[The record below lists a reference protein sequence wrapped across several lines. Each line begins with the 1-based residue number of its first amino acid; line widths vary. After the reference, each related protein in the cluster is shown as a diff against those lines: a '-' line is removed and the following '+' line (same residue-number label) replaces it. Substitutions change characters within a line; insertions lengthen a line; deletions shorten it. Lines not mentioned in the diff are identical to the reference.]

1 LCQGGCISKKTGL
14 SALKL
19 KDGVD
24 DFVTGQGSP
33 TASAL
38 TKPTT
43 AKPTERIARL
53 NIDLPESLHKQL
65 KREALDHGVNLRT
78 LVISMLKYGLQTK
91 EL

>member
-1 LCQGGCISKKTGL
+1 MSKKTGL

-24 DFVTGQGSP
+24 DFVAGQGSP
-33 TASAL
+33 TTAFL
-38 TKPTT
+38 TKLTP

-65 KREALDHGVNLRT
+65 KREALDRGVNLRT
-78 LVISMLKYGLQTK
+78 LVISMLERGLQMK
-91 EL
+91 E

>member
-1 LCQGGCISKKTGL
+1 MSKKTGL

-24 DFVTGQGSP
+24 DFVAGQGSP
-33 TASAL
+33 TTPAP
-38 TKPTT
+38 TKLAP

-65 KREALDHGVNLRT
+65 KREALDRGVNLRT
-78 LVISMLKYGLQTK
+78 LVISMLERGLQMK
-91 EL
+91 E

>member
-1 LCQGGCISKKTGL
+1 MSKKTGL

-24 DFVTGQGSP
+24 DFVAGQGSP
-33 TASAL
+33 TTPAL
-38 TKPTT
+38 TKPTP

-65 KREALDHGVNLRT
+65 KREALDRGVNLRT
-78 LVISMLKYGLQTK
+78 LVISMLERGLQMK
-91 EL
+91 E

>member
-1 LCQGGCISKKTGL
+1 MSKKTGL

-24 DFVTGQGSP
+24 DFVAGQGSP
-33 TASAL
+33 TTPVL
-38 TKPTT
+38 TKPTP

-65 KREALDHGVNLRT
+65 KREALDRGVNLRT
-78 LVISMLKYGLQTK
+78 LVISILERGLQMK
-91 EL
+91 E

>member
-1 LCQGGCISKKTGL
+1 MSKKTGL

-24 DFVTGQGSP
+24 DFVAGQGSP
-33 TASAL
+33 TKSVL
-38 TKPTT
+38 TKPTP

-65 KREALDHGVNLRT
+65 KREALDRGVNLRT
-78 LVISMLKYGLQTK
+78 LVISMLERGLQMK
-91 EL
+91 E